1 MNDQHKVLLRIENF
15 KKKNLFIKKKIK
27 FVDTNCWNFNSSI
40 YHDTNKFFK
49 IYVYNIRTNFP
60 KDKNFYQPLIS
71 QNEIG
76 YLVIFKAIEK
86 KKTFFLLQLKAEPG
100 NKNTIQLS
108 PTIQA
113 TKSNYT
119 RVHGGKKT
127 KFLRYTTN
135 KKNFLLDIN
144 QPEQGSRYFKKFNKN
159 IIIKT
164 NKIKNLPKN
173 FIWVEKKEIEKLS
186 KINNLL
192 NMDTISILSCHL
204 KKKSLDDPVNSL
216 KKIQKYHSNFKNKYN
231 IKLKRISLKSMR
243 NWQCKGNIVLDKK
256 KQFFNIESYKIIT
269 NFREVSQWSQP
280 LISDHYH
287 GLNVLFVKKINNTMH
302 YLCQTILEPGYN
314 IPKFTNTIMQKNCNN
329 KDFLK
334 TFLKKNKI
342 RIKKKLIE
350 VINSDEGGRFNNNK
364 SKNVTYE
371 IEELTELER
380 QNFIWISYNQMLE
393 LLNKK
398 LLTIELR
405 NLFGILN
412 IKNLK

>member
-1 MNDQHKVLLRIENF
+1 MFTKERNLTQKEYNKYILL
-15 KKKNLFIKKKIK
+15 
-27 FVDTNCWNFNSSI
+27 
-40 YHDTNKFFK
+40 
-49 IYVYNIRTNFP
+49 P
-60 KDKNFYQPLIS
+60 KDELIKELNS
-71 QNEIG
+71 
-76 YLVIFKAIEK
+76 
-86 KKTFFLLQLKAEPG
+86 
-100 NKNTIQLS
+100 
-108 PTIQA
+108 
-113 TKSNYT
+113 
-119 RVHGGKKT
+119 
-127 KFLRYTTN
+127 LR
-135 KKNFLLDIN
+135 
-144 QPEQGSRYFKKFNKN
+144 ES
-159 IIIKT
+159 
-164 NKIKNLPKN
+164 
-173 FIWVEKKEIEKLS
+173 KEITYSDEFPSYSASLTQSKIGDSETNINYICPKYWDLS
-186 KINNLL
+186 KNV
-192 NMDTISILSCHL
+192 SIHP
-204 KKKSLDDPVNSL
+204 KDIYD
-216 KKIQKYHSNFKNKYN
+216 H
-231 IKLKRISLKSMR
+231 
-243 NWQCKGNIVLDKK
+243 LDKIVPPK
-256 KQFFNIESYKIIT
+256 YKGVTENYIIDKEGS

-287 GLNVLFVKKINNTMH
+287 GLNVFFVKKINNTMH